1 MASQVSRTS
10 TGESFERKLRYRQ
23 ILEYLSTLENE
34 ADDNVD
40 CMDKTREMVKEAKA
54 LFAESTLE
62 EKIKDPGEEYLDSR
76 VMRAA
81 SDITVRCSVAVSCNV
96 NTYDRHE
103 LAKHIQENP
112 QFWQFTFPLEVP
124 VVGHLFG
131 TFAPTPPEQRPRVP
145 RRQKQEEGS
154 AMVTKVHRFINKW
167 YKQRRAPLS
176 YFHAVLDPTSF
187 SRSVENIYH
196 VSFLV
201 RDGKVSITLDEQNG
215 LPFIT
220 PLSTEQQE
228 SNRTE
233 EKQFIVSIDMRRW
246 QKQILSPINRFEI
259 SHDGF
264 FSCVVGAFTNIQVHI
279 HMTPRPE
286 TTICG
291 SHKVLLRAGIE
302 PATRCSAASCPAT
315 APTVQVAAR
324 SLELCPVYDNGFTSY
339 FIGLIKQMLVAL
351 QVYNVVCD
359 EILTLELKTVYLPCL
374 FIYVYECCNMPKYWK
389 LIDINKHSNFF
400 F

>member
-23 ILEYLSTLENE
+23 ILEYLSNLENE
-34 ADDNVD
+34 ADDNID
-40 CMDKTREMVKEAKA
+40 CMDKTRDMVKEAKA
-54 LFAESTLE
+54 LFAKSTLD
-62 EKIKDPGEEYLDSR
+62 EKVKDPGEEYLDSR

-124 VVGHLFG
+124 VVGNLFG

-145 RRQKQEEGS
+145 RRHVERQQATQLKEPEKVDRLEKQEEGS
-154 AMVTKVHRFINKW
+154 AMVMRVHRFINKW
-167 YKQRRAPLS
+167 YKQNRRPLS

-187 SRSVENIYH
+187 SRSVENIYN

-201 RDGKVSITLDEQNG
+201 RDGKVSITLDKDHG

-228 SNRTE
+228 LNKTE

-246 QKQILSPINRFEI
+246 QELVS
-259 SHDGF
+259 
-264 FSCVVGAFTNIQVHI
+264 AF
-279 HMTPRPE
+279 
-286 TTICG
+286 
-291 SHKVLLRAGIE
+291 
-302 PATRCSAASCPAT
+302 
-315 APTVQVAAR
+315 
-324 SLELCPVYDNGFTSY
+324 
-339 FIGLIKQMLVAL
+339 
-351 QVYNVVCD
+351 
-359 EILTLELKTVYLPCL
+359 
-374 FIYVYECCNMPKYWK
+374 
-389 LIDINKHSNFF
+389 DINEPLMVLKK
-400 F
+400 

>member
-1 MASQVSRTS
+1 MASQVSRTG

-145 RRQKQEEGS
+145 RRQVEKQQAAQLKEPEKVDRLEKQEEGS

-201 RDGKVSITLDEQNG
+201 RDGKVSITLDEQHG

-246 QKQILSPINRFEI
+246 QELVSAFDI
-259 SHDGF
+259 SEP
-264 FSCVVGAFTNIQVHI
+264 
-279 HMTPRPE
+279 MM
-286 TTICG
+286 
-291 SHKVLLRAGIE
+291 VL
-302 PATRCSAASCPAT
+302 
-315 APTVQVAAR
+315 
-324 SLELCPVYDNGFTSY
+324 
-339 FIGLIKQMLVAL
+339 K
-351 QVYNVVCD
+351 
-359 EILTLELKTVYLPCL
+359 K
-374 FIYVYECCNMPKYWK
+374 
-389 LIDINKHSNFF
+389 
-400 F
+400 

>member
-1 MASQVSRTS
+1 MSSQVSRTS

-23 ILEYLSTLENE
+23 ILEYLTNLENE
-34 ADDNVD
+34 ADNNVD
-40 CMDKTREMVKEAKA
+40 CMDKTKKMVKEAKD
-54 LFAESTLE
+54 LYAESTLE
-62 EKIKDPGEEYLDSR
+62 EKMKDPGEEYLDSR

-131 TFAPTPPEQRPRVP
+131 TFAPTPPEQRPRAP
-145 RRQKQEEGS
+145 RRQVERQQAVQLKEPEKVDRLEKQEEGS
-154 AMVTKVHRFINKW
+154 AMVTRVNRFINKW
-167 YKQRRAPLS
+167 YKQNNRPLS

-201 RDGKVSITLDEQNG
+201 RDGKVSITLDNENG

-220 PLSTEQQE
+220 PLTPSQQE
-228 SNRTE
+228 SDKSG

-246 QKQILSPINRFEI
+246 QDLVS
-259 SHDGF
+259 
-264 FSCVVGAFTNIQVHI
+264 AFDI
-279 HMTPRPE
+279 HEPLM
-286 TTICG
+286 
-291 SHKVLLRAGIE
+291 VL
-302 PATRCSAASCPAT
+302 
-315 APTVQVAAR
+315 
-324 SLELCPVYDNGFTSY
+324 
-339 FIGLIKQMLVAL
+339 K
-351 QVYNVVCD
+351 
-359 EILTLELKTVYLPCL
+359 K
-374 FIYVYECCNMPKYWK
+374 
-389 LIDINKHSNFF
+389 
-400 F
+400 